1 MSLFDLPRLHFRG
14 TATTHLPTGPRGGLV
29 DLATNTALTG
39 DGRPFPPHRPPGE
52 YHDHLERLGPR
63 HDHEGR
69 PSPDGPFSAAKGG
82 HFSGSGHF
90 SVDARITGAETRA
103 GGGVDTADPAVGR
116 AVDLWGHYNEY
127 LGTTVNRARVF
138 DVDPASAWTTTLMV
152 GQFAFGRDGRSHDT
166 GYMATGAVT
175 GFQPPRWHD
184 FGHGDGHAGRA
195 GHDDGHDDGDT
206 GRTGRTGDTGRTGH
220 DGGHGDQAGRG
231 DGAGDRGPADRL
243 PRSVVHQFVVP
254 ADGGLTWL
262 DEADVSPVARR
273 LRDEVQAEGA
283 GGLVVQF
290 ALSHRSPPRAPDRP
304 SRWLLR
310 GTIALW
316 RPHEPRTHP
325 AGRLLVPGRRTPG
338 RAAPGRLHNLSVEVT
353 DTHVT
358 LNTVTAL
365 PTRNHPAH
373 GTPADGTPEPG
384 TPADGTP
391 EPGTPA
397 DGTPDWTRTRPPA
410 PEDIGDLELRTGSG
424 RLVARIPRQAYLGEE
439 YALTCGVVTVPSEL
453 PAADAADE
461 PLHLAGT
468 GPGGPVVHLREREV
482 DVQVDDASLILE
494 HPRDPDDADHDVEV
508 AVRSW
513 VRGRPAPVRGIAVRQ
528 FFNPRAL
535 PLDPVARD
543 PRARCSDVR
552 VVRMRAGRRDA
563 SGPWGDGC
571 VLDTDEAGRGRLT
584 LRGAAAGT
592 ARVLLSPDP
601 ADLPSDPG
609 LPGSAA
615 RCHDDGDAL
624 GYWSGAG
631 HLSLRVLPD
640 DWRLAGVD
648 GDEVTFDL
656 VYREVFAY
664 YEHLYSFMK
673 AEVFSLAD
681 RCKVETY
688 AKLIWQMCD
697 PRNKAKTYYM
707 PPTRDLSEPKARL
720 LLAFLRARQKPD
732 GVLLTQPAAAPRRRE
747 TTTRG
752 GLLSLL
758 RDAAAIELA
767 VMLQYLYAA
776 YSVPTHGA
784 GLAYVRRGLWTP
796 AQLRLACGDGGETLD
811 EGVRSMLMGIARE
824 EMIHFLLVNNII
836 TALGEPFHVPRVD
849 FGTVNRELPVPL
861 DFCLERLGPGS
872 VDRFI
877 QIERPEDL
885 VGEVRREGAPA
896 PVAVRDD
903 RHPYASLSEL
913 YADIREGLQRVP
925 DLFLVDRGRGGGEHH
940 LFLRESVN
948 RHHPDYQLEVDDLQ
962 SALFAIDVI
971 AEQGE
976 GGVLAPRPD
985 DGPGARAG
993 SGEGVREDSHYASFL
1008 RIADLLHGDPAVRS
1022 RPGGERWNPAYP
1034 VVRNPTLGHGNPVME
1049 TVTDPDAR
1057 SVMELFNQS
1066 YFMALQLMAQH
1077 FGERPDASLRRSDL
1091 MNAAIDMMTG
1101 LMRPLAELLVTLPSG
1116 RRGTTAGPSF
1126 ELPEQPAPVARP
1138 DVARRGI
1145 ALRLDHLAAACAK
1158 HPLVPARVGEMSA
1171 FWADHFRPPRH

>member
-1 MSLFDLPRLHFRG
+1 MSVFDLPRLHFRG

-103 GGGVDTADPAVGR
+103 GGGVIVADPSVGR

-184 FGHGDGHAGRA
+184 FGHEGRA
-195 GHDDGHDDGDT
+195 GRTDGT
-206 GRTGRTGDTGRTGH
+206 GE
-220 DGGHGDQAGRG
+220 Q
-231 DGAGDRGPADRL
+231 GPAGRL

-273 LRDEVQAEGA
+273 LRDEAQAEGA

-290 ALSHRSPPRAPDRP
+290 ALSHRSAPRVPDRP

-325 AGRLLVPGRRTPG
+325 AGRLLVPERRTPG

-365 PTRNHPAH
+365 PTRNHPDPGTPADA
-373 GTPADGTPEPG
+373 GPNPGTPVPTPADGTP
-384 TPADGTP
+384 AD
-391 EPGTPA
+391 GTPA

-410 PEDIGDLELRTGSG
+410 PEDLGDLELRTGSG

-439 YALTCGVVTVPSEL
+439 YALTGGVVTVPSEL
-453 PAADAADE
+453 PAADAAAE
-461 PLHLAGT
+461 PLLLAGG

-508 AVRSW
+508 SVRSW

-552 VVRMRAGRRDA
+552 VVRMRPGRRDA
-563 SGPWGDGC
+563 SGPWADGC
-571 VLDTDEAGRGRLT
+571 VLDTDEAGRGWLT
-584 LRGAAAGT
+584 LRGAAPGT

-640 DWRLAGVD
+640 DWRLAGID

-732 GVLLTQPAAAPRRRE
+732 GVLLTQPAAVPRRRE

-811 EGVRSMLMGIARE
+811 EGVRSMLLGIARE

-885 VGEVRREGAPA
+885 VGEVRREGTPA

-948 RHHPDYQLEVDDLQ
+948 RHHPDYQLEVDDLP

-985 DGPGARAG
+985 AGAGVRAG
-993 SGEGVREDSHYASFL
+993 SREGVREDSHYASFL
-1008 RIADLLHGDPAVRS
+1008 RISDLLHGDPAVRS

-1126 ELPEQPAPVARP
+1126 ELAEQPAPVARP

>member
-220 DGGHGDQAGRG
+220 DGSHGDQAGRG

-365 PTRNHPAH
+365 PTRNHPADAPAH
-373 GTPADGTPEPG
+373 GSPADGS
-384 TPADGTP
+384 PADGS
-391 EPGTPA
+391 PA

-453 PAADAADE
+453 RAADAADE

-508 AVRSW
+508 VVRSW

-673 AEVFSLAD
+673 TEVFSLAD